1 MNASLVSGHLL
12 GSVVGTIVWEVA
24 IHLPT
29 DQPGNALVMA
39 GVVGPAT
46 FAAASLGLIALGE
59 RSKRA
64 AAPVP
69 APRREVPAAAVRRE
83 LDARRRELTR

>member
-1 MNASLVSGHLL
+1 MNASLISGHLL
-12 GSVVGTIVWEVA
+12 GSVVGTVVWEVA

-59 RSKRA
+59 RRTASTRTA
-64 AAPVP
+64 DVP
-69 APRREVPAAAVRRE
+69 APRREVPAA
-83 LDARRRELTR
+83 RRRELTR